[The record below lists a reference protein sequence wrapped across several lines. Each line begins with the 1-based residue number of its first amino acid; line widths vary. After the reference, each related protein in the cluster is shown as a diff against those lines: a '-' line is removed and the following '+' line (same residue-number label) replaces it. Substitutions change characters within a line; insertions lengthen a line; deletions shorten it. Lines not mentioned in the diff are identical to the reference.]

1 MKIINKKNFI
11 PIVCTIFTVL
21 VILKIVLEAIFQHT
35 FESVQQNILFMLMMS
50 ILATFVISQHY
61 RLHKLPLV
69 LVIIIQYI
77 FLISFVM
84 LFTWFTS
91 FFEELAFYA
100 YRDMFLSF
108 TIPYIILAVLYYVNL
123 FNEIK
128 RANKNLEYLKEDKRN
143 EYRKED

>member
-21 VILKIVLEAIFQHT
+21 VIFKIVFEAVFQHT

-50 ILATFVISQHY
+50 IIGTFVISQHY
-61 RLHKLPLV
+61 RLQKLPLV
-69 LVIIIQYI
+69 LVIIIQYL
-77 FLISFVM
+77 FLITFVM

-108 TIPYIILAVLYYVNL
+108 TIPYIIFAVLYYVNL
-123 FNEIK
+123 FIEI
-128 RANKNLEYLKEDKRN
+128 
-143 EYRKED
+143 